1 MRTSFLRLGVLARNA
16 SVACITF
23 LREPTFALE
32 IALWVLLAGVTIGV
46 RVYLWHLLPVYA
58 WSGDAESYAH
68 PAFRWIDTGQMI
80 FDGRRGPIYT
90 LLIAA
95 ALKLFGE
102 LNAVV
107 WFQHGLI
114 AIAILAAVIVARLW
128 WGRVSVVPLF
138 VCGVALG
145 LYGLPLHFGQ
155 VIRNESLLFVFSTA
169 AFGCWWLALSRNS
182 KAWLFGAALSAGL
195 LTMTK
200 NVFVPFPFMLVAGVL
215 FFERLERRARITR
228 VTLIVAGF
236 ALPFIALKIRDATA
250 RHVAPPEPQ
259 AGILFY
265 GRTAQWTKL
274 EGGIEPEL
282 KALIRAEVEEYRQRP
297 KLDNNIVIKR
307 TIVPHLWRVL
317 KQQGKSAIDLD
328 RLCGWLAIEA
338 VRAQPG
344 AFWRQ
349 VCGDLYIL
357 HIESGVENA
366 FPNEHHLWDAQNFL
380 RDRGVSR
387 EAHPSMQVER
397 SENILWERM
406 GKGSEFRVFHRL
418 LNRAWLFEYYPVL
431 LTTLSLLIM
440 VSFTRSKERL
450 FFLGMAAVWFFNML
464 LLSTVGRPQDRYL
477 MPLVPLMFWSMSGV
491 FVLFWNWLLGAASRV
506 AAKNLPFRQFAGL
519 RTELPS
525 AGNGNTSFDA
535 AIFVTPR
542 RHRPAGRENRNS

>member
-1 MRTSFLRLGVLARNA
+1 MRTLFLRLARYSINIWQ
-16 SVACITF
+16 ACSAL
-23 LREPTFALE
+23 LREHPFALE
-32 IALWVLLAGVTIGV
+32 VALWLLLAVMTIGMRAYV
-46 RVYLWHLLPVYA
+46 WQLLPTYI
-58 WSGDAESYAH
+58 WSRDAESYAY
-68 PAFRWIDTGQMI
+68 PAFQWIDTGQMI

-107 WFQHGLI
+107 WCQQGLG
-114 AIAILAAVIVARLW
+114 ATAILAAVAVARVG
-128 WGRVSVVPLF
+128 WGRVAVVPLF

-145 LYGLPLHFGQ
+145 LYGLPLHLGQ

-182 KAWLFGAALSAGL
+182 KAWLFAAALSAGL

-200 NVFVPFPFMLVAGVL
+200 NVFVPFPFVLVAGVL
-215 FFERLERRARITR
+215 FFERSERRARITR
-228 VTLIVAGF
+228 VALIVAGF
-236 ALPFIALKIRDATA
+236 ALPFVALKVHDATA
-250 RHVAPPEPQ
+250 RHVAPAEPQ

-297 KLDNNIVIKR
+297 KLDNNIVLKR

-317 KQQGKSAIDLD
+317 KEQGRSPTDLD
-328 RLCGWLAIEA
+328 RLCRRLAFEA
-338 VRAQPG
+338 VRAQPR

-349 VCGDLYIL
+349 VCGDLYTL
-357 HIESGVENA
+357 HMESGMENA
-366 FPNEHHLWDAQNFL
+366 FPSEHHLWDAQNL
-380 RDRGVSR
+380 LSDRGASR
-387 EAHPSMQVER
+387 DVTGSMRVEQ
-397 SENILWERM
+397 SQNILWKRM
-406 GKGSEFRVFHRL
+406 GKGHEFRLFHRL
-418 LNRAWLFEYYPVL
+418 LSRAWLFEYYPVL

-440 VSFTRSKERL
+440 VFFTGSKERL
-450 FFLGMAAVWFFNML
+450 FFLGVAAVWFFNMV

-491 FVLFWNWLLGAASRV
+491 FILLWNWLLAAVSPRDLRLTSPAPAQSRSGLV
-506 AAKNLPFRQFAGL
+506 QKREAFRLPFLVG
-519 RTELPS
+519 
-525 AGNGNTSFDA
+525 DA
-535 AIFVTPR
+535 TIAK
-542 RHRPAGRENRNS
+542 HDNNR